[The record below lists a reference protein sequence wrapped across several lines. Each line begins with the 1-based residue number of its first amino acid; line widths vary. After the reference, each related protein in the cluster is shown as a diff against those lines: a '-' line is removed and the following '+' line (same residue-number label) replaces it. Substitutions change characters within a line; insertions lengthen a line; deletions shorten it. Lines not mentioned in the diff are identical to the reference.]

1 MTLSPRRRVGAIA
14 ALAFLT
20 AVPFAFTANHSAHAT
35 SSPRARLVVQKPA
48 TIVVPDVLGQPYVF
62 AKGALEDAGLA
73 WHVVGNRGFAANTV
87 ISQSPAPGTKLV
99 DTGAPLVTLKVDR
112 NRTYTQRGR
121 PDNKSPY
128 RGTSVRLAAS

>member
-1 MTLSPRRRVGAIA
+1 MTFSPRRRVAAIA

-20 AVPFAFTANHSAHAT
+20 AVPFAFASNHSVRAT
-35 SSPRARLVVQKPA
+35 SSQPRRVVVQKPA
-48 TIVVPDVLGQPYVF
+48 TLVVPDVLGQPYVF

-73 WHVVGNRGFAANTV
+73 WYVVNNKGFPANTV

-128 RGTSVRLAAS
+128 HGTSVRLAAS